1 MPLWSLHLHSSF
13 VIQHSSCRRH
23 TAIVVVQSSSLQRR
37 DPTLIMLSSQ
47 FLLQPSGPNS
57 LGDCVWR
64 RDAVVLSSFQLCHP
78 YLVTPSSSHSCF
90 TIVIALHVIVCLCYS
105 IVTAVVMPRG
115 MCNSHAM
122 LFFPHGSCNPA
133 LLRGFTLAAVG
144 VWLHSSMRDGAI
156 VALLMHLTAVK
167 GLCLFGLGSAQTFC
181 ETD

>member
-1 MPLWSLHLHSSF
+1 MPSCCRHSSF
-13 VIQHSSCRRH
+13 VIRILSRRH
-23 TAIVVVQSSSLQRR
+23 RHTVVLPLSSLYMSLYAFVIPSSLQ
-37 DPTLIMLSSQ
+37 LSC
-47 FLLQPSGPNS
+47 
-57 LGDCVWR
+57 LG
-64 RDAVVLSSFQLCHP
+64 
-78 YLVTPSSSHSCF
+78 
-90 TIVIALHVIVCLCYS
+90 
-105 IVTAVVMPRG
+105 G
-115 MCNSHAM
+115 MCNSHVM